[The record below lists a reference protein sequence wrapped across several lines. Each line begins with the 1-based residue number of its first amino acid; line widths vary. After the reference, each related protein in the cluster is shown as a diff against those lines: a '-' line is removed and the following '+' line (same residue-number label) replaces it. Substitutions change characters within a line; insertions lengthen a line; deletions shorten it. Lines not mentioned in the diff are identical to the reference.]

1 MDAHAPKASP
11 RLILEIADTTL
22 ELDPSCAPAKVT
34 LRLGKE
40 ADNDLVVNHDATSR
54 QHASIEFRNNDFF
67 VVDGSTNGTYVQTE
81 DQVVTHVHR
90 NTLRLWGCGWISLG
104 TPVND
109 GQPIYFRQ
117 AGASE
122 RAMG

>member
-1 MDAHAPKASP
+1 MDAHAPKASG

-22 ELDPSCAPAKVT
+22 ELDPSGESAKT
-34 LRLGKE
+34 RLRLGKQ
-40 ADNDLVVNHDATSR
+40 ADNDLVVNNDAASR
-54 QHASIEFRNNDFF
+54 LHASIEYKNNDFY

-90 NTLRLWGCGWISLG
+90 STLRLWGCGWISLG

-122 RAMG
+122 RAVG